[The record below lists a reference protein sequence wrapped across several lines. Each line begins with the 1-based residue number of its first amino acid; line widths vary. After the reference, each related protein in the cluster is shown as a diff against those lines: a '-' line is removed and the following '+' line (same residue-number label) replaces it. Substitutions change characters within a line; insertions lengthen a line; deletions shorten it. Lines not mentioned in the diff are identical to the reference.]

1 MNEILAKI
9 NSWIHRKEAEKFTV
23 DGDGNTAVRVIG
35 KVELDTIDTAGQIT
49 KVILNETT
57 WTALNRSG
65 TTVPTGTGPLPNRD
79 TFTLQNRTKKDIIL
93 QFDSAN
99 VDDSVAIILKAGNE
113 RFYDV
118 KSTVTL
124 YAKSLNGSGEVILE
138 ELS

>member
-49 KVILNETT
+49 KVILNDTT
-57 WTALNRSG
+57 WTALERSG
-65 TTVPTGTGPLPNRD
+65 TTIPTGSGPLANRD
-79 TFTLQNRTKKDIIL
+79 TFTLQNRSKKDILL
-93 QFDSAN
+93 QFDNTN
-99 VDDSVAIILKAGNE
+99 VDNTVAVILKGGSE

-124 YAKSLNGSGEVILE
+124 YAKSATGAGEVILE